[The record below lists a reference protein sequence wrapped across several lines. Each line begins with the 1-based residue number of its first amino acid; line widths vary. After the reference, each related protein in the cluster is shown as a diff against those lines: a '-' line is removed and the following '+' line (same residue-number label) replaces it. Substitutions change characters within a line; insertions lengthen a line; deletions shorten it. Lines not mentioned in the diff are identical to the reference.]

1 MPPMHRREYIPSIV
15 QMPRNTDLES
25 GAPEQQ
31 MVTYQQ
37 GNSTQEDTHC
47 QNCQRTETLGTV
59 SYKIK
64 CKWKNQVKKMK

>member
-1 MPPMHRREYIPSIV
+1 MPSVHRRENISSNV
-15 QMPRNTDLES
+15 EMPRNTDMEK

-47 QNCQRTETLGTV
+47 QNCQ
-59 SYKIK
+59 
-64 CKWKNQVKKMK
+64 